1 MRKFRSAYF
10 EAAKSESWV
19 RVSARLAAA
28 APFMLAAHKC
38 KPGKDFWGITEL
50 EYLPINSEMV
60 ESGFGHLDL
69 CVRSLHGAPV

>member
-1 MRKFRSAYF
+1 
-10 EAAKSESWV
+10 
-19 RVSARLAAA
+19 
-28 APFMLAAHKC
+28 MLAAHKC

-69 CVRSLHGAPV
+69 CARSLHGVPV